1 VRCASLQGK
10 TSQGA
15 VTSTPGIVPV
25 CQAYLERELSIAADW
40 FRSKK
45 DGTQRQI
52 DPPNAVAAQILAMQG
67 LWPFPLL
74 TGVIGTPT
82 MRPDGSLLLAE
93 GYDEQTGYFLLSPPE
108 MPNITDRPT
117 KDLAKRALDFLD
129 DLLVEF
135 PFVDDASHSVALSM
149 VMTPVLRA
157 AMTAAPCHGASAPEP
172 GTGKSYLQD
181 VAAMVATG
189 DLCPVISMTK
199 GNAEECEKRLI
210 GCALSGQPIIALDN
224 LTVPLQGD
232 FLCQLTERPRLL
244 PRALGSS
251 DMTKIIPNMYTVFAN
266 GQNLR
271 VAEDMAARRT
281 LRAGLD
287 ANVEDTTKRKFSQ
300 PSPTRKIAADRGQY
314 VAAVLTI
321 ARAYIV
327 AGMPKLDTL
336 PSYDDWCRFVRSPLI
351 WLGRDDP
358 VETMREIRETDPVRT
373 QRLRVFT
380 EWKNTL
386 GATNVQSKILP
397 VDGYTIKDLI
407 DKANRTPS
415 LREVLLDVAAASRA
429 PNEIDPRALGN
440 WLRLAK
446 DTRIGRLK
454 PIQNKLTADKSR
466 PRWLLVEG

>member
-1 VRCASLQGK
+1 
-10 TSQGA
+10 
-15 VTSTPGIVPV
+15 
-25 CQAYLERELSIAADW
+25 
-40 FRSKK
+40 
-45 DGTQRQI
+45 
-52 DPPNAVAAQILAMQG
+52 
-67 LWPFPLL
+67 
-74 TGVIGTPT
+74 
-82 MRPDGSLLLAE
+82 
-93 GYDEQTGYFLLSPPE
+93 
-108 MPNITDRPT
+108 
-117 KDLAKRALDFLD
+117 
-129 DLLVEF
+129 
-135 PFVDDASHSVALSM
+135 
-149 VMTPVLRA
+149 
-157 AMTAAPCHGASAPEP
+157 
-172 GTGKSYLQD
+172 
-181 VAAMVATG
+181 
-189 DLCPVISMTK
+189 
-199 GNAEECEKRLI
+199 
-210 GCALSGQPIIALDN
+210 
-224 LTVPLQGD
+224 
-232 FLCQLTERPRLL
+232 
-244 PRALGSS
+244 
-251 DMTKIIPNMYTVFAN
+251 MTKIIPNMYTVFAN

-454 PIQNKLTADKSR
+454 LIQNKLTADKSR